1 MPIQQHVL
9 VCINPKLLSNCL
21 SSAKSKMISNFSKKV
36 VKKLIDSGNITS
48 TERELY
54 EYGIFILM
62 SNILYIVVTAILGLA
77 FGLFYQSLLFFIVFM
92 VIRQYAGGYHASTE
106 LKCEIFTTLCIL
118 ASIITMNLISGNLS
132 FAIILVLSAFSA
144 VFIFVFAPIDTDE
157 KALDEIEL
165 KVFCKRTKL
174 VLVVIVAIIIVSLCL
189 QLKSFCIPCCMSL
202 ILEGVLLIA
211 GKAKKIRMGKCGET

>member
-9 VCINPKLLSNCL
+9 VCINPKLLNNCL
-21 SSAKSKMISNFSKKV
+21 SSAKSKMISNLSKKV

-48 TERELY
+48 SERELY

-62 SNILYIVVTAILGLA
+62 SNILYIVITAILGLV

-106 LKCEIFTTLCIL
+106 LRCEIFTTLCIL
-118 ASIITMNLISGNLS
+118 ASIIIMRLISGNLS
-132 FAIILVLSAFSA
+132 FVVVLGLTAFLSIL
-144 VFIFVFAPIDTDE
+144 IFVFAPIDTDE
-157 KALDEIEL
+157 KTLDEVEL
-165 KVFCKRTKL
+165 KIFCKRTKL
-174 VLVVIVAIIIVSLCL
+174 ILIIIVAVIIV
-189 QLKSFCIPCCMSL
+189 SFYFEIKVICIPCCMSL

-211 GKAKKIRMGKCGET
+211 GKVKKIRIGKCGET

>member
-1 MPIQQHVL
+1 
-9 VCINPKLLSNCL
+9 
-21 SSAKSKMISNFSKKV
+21 MISNLSKKV
-36 VKKLIDSGNITS
+36 VKKLIASGNIS
-48 TERELY
+48 SSERELY

-62 SNILYIVVTAILGLA
+62 SNILYIVDTAILGLA

-106 LKCEIFTTLCIL
+106 LRCEIFTNLCIL
-118 ASIITMNLISGNLS
+118 ASIIIMRLISEDFS
-132 FAIILVLSAFSA
+132 FAIILVLSSFSA

-165 KVFCKRTKL
+165 KIFCKRTKL

>member
-21 SSAKSKMISNFSKKV
+21 SSAKSKMISNLSKKV
-36 VKKLIDSGNITS
+36 VKKLIASGNITS
-48 TERELY
+48 SERELY

-106 LKCEIFTTLCIL
+106 LRCEIFTTLCIL
-118 ASIITMNLISGNLS
+118 ASIIIMRLISGNLS
-132 FAIILVLSAFSA
+132 FVVVLGLTAFLS
-144 VFIFVFAPIDTDE
+144 VLIFVFAPIDTDE
-157 KALDEIEL
+157 KTLDEVEL
-165 KVFCKRTKL
+165 KIFCKRTKL
-174 VLVVIVAIIIVSLCL
+174 ILIIIVAVIIV
-189 QLKSFCIPCCMSL
+189 SFYFEIKMICIPCCMSL

-211 GKAKKIRMGKCGET
+211 GKTKKIRMGKCGET

>member
-21 SSAKSKMISNFSKKV
+21 SSAKSKMISDFSKKV
-36 VKKLIDSGNITS
+36 VKKLIDSGNVS
-48 TERELY
+48 NSERELY

-77 FGLFYQSLLFFIVFM
+77 FGLFYQSLLFFITFI

-106 LKCEIFTTLCIL
+106 LQCEIFTTLCIL

-132 FAIILVLSAFSA
+132 FAIILVISAFSS

-157 KALDEIEL
+157 KALDEVEL
-165 KVFCKRTKL
+165 KIFCKRTKL
-174 VLVVIVAIIIVSLCL
+174 ILIIIVAVIIVSLCL
-189 QLKSFCIPCCMSL
+189 QLKSICIPCCISL
-202 ILEGVLLIA
+202 ILEGILLLA
-211 GKAKKIRMGKCGET
+211 GKVKKSRMVNSEKQ